1 MNCSEMRL
9 EPQQISFELIFNNLG
24 NKNQTEQIVCYNKF
38 TQNIYVQEE
47 PKRVGYDLMNF
58 VNNFYQIQNAFIEFI
73 HYIKNLENFK
83 FEDLNIYKNK
93 LVTNLSSIIP
103 ETYTF
108 ISLTLDTFLYNIKYD
123 YDKMNF
129 LTTLE
134 NLKKK
139 NKEYSE
145 VIDTYIFEFEKYM
158 QNNQNIEHYDNEDL
172 CINTSIY
179 GNYSNLNR
187 TYQQMF
193 VAFLSKYKD
202 LLENLYLYIT
212 KTFSSKENKNI
223 NAKRFR
229 GIPLN
234 IYANDNENNTDNQ
247 FAICLPYSESFYDIY
262 NSNKEPKPVTIK
274 YFIRHFSDFVFISLY
289 NILQSKVAI
298 SRCKYCEKYF
308 ITCLDNKEHFCPV
321 LDNVGNFS
329 FKRVLIE
336 TDDLER
342 TDKKI
347 KIISKC
353 EKLYKPKERGR
364 QEEFENKELTALL
377 RKHRKRLNREK
388 KTDRGIEEQKILLGI
403 DKEIER
409 KHNLLKELYRTD
421 TRKIEDELF
430 NFASSI
436 IKSFEENCNNKKYG
450 NKNALHNKS

>member
-1 MNCSEMRL
+1 
-9 EPQQISFELIFNNLG
+9 
-24 NKNQTEQIVCYNKF
+24 
-38 TQNIYVQEE
+38 
-47 PKRVGYDLMNF
+47 
-58 VNNFYQIQNAFIEFI
+58 
-73 HYIKNLENFK
+73 
-83 FEDLNIYKNK
+83 
-93 LVTNLSSIIP
+93 
-103 ETYTF
+103 
-108 ISLTLDTFLYNIKYD
+108 
-123 YDKMNF
+123 
-129 LTTLE
+129 
-134 NLKKK
+134 
-139 NKEYSE
+139 
-145 VIDTYIFEFEKYM
+145 
-158 QNNQNIEHYDNEDL
+158 
-172 CINTSIY
+172 
-179 GNYSNLNR
+179 
-187 TYQQMF
+187 MF
-193 VAFLSKYKD
+193 S
-202 LLENLYLYIT
+202 
-212 KTFSSKENKNI
+212 
-223 NAKRFR
+223 
-229 GIPLN
+229 
-234 IYANDNENNTDNQ
+234 
-247 FAICLPYSESFYDIY
+247 
-262 NSNKEPKPVTIK
+262 
-274 YFIRHFSDFVFISLY
+274 
-289 NILQSKVAI
+289 
-298 SRCKYCEKYF
+298 
-308 ITCLDNKEHFCPV
+308 NKEHFCPV